1 MLRQNFLKLA
11 LLALLIVANVS
22 TSLAADPSTTPTT
35 AAAQAAPGV
44 ATYRTFHVGKY
55 LTVTNFT
62 DSSNTVQGIGTQ
74 GQAYLCKGGDTKSCN
89 PLLNF
94 ILFIINTITLVVAS
108 LSFFAIVVA
117 GIFMITSAGDQ
128 NRLNRGKDIM
138 RLAIT
143 GLIITL
149 SAYFIIA
156 FVQSLLFET
165 AAK

>member
-1 MLRQNFLKLA
+1 MLRQNFLKLV

-22 TSLAADPSTTPTT
+22 TSFAADPAPTD
-35 AAAQAAPGV
+35 G
-44 ATYRTFHVGKY
+44 YRTFNVGKY
-55 LTVTNFT
+55 LTVDGQT
-62 DSSNTVQGIGTQ
+62 DNTNTVVGGQ
-74 GQAYLCKGGDTKSCN
+74 GQSYLCKGGDTANCN

-108 LSFFAIVVA
+108 LSFFAIVVS

-143 GLIITL
+143 GLVITL
-149 SAYFIIA
+149 SAYFIVA

>member
-1 MLRQNFLKLA
+1 MLRQNLLKLV

-22 TSLAADPSTTPTT
+22 TSFAADPAPTD
-35 AAAQAAPGV
+35 G
-44 ATYRTFHVGKY
+44 YRSFNVSKY
-55 LTVTNFT
+55 LTVSGDTSGN
-62 DSSNTVQGIGTQ
+62 SQ
-74 GQAYLCKGGDTKSCN
+74 GQSYLCKGGDTKNCN

-108 LSFFAIVVA
+108 LSFFAIVVS

-143 GLIITL
+143 GLVITL
-149 SAYFIIA
+149 SAYFIVA

>member
-1 MLRQNFLKLA
+1 MLRQNFLKLV

-22 TSLAADPSTTPTT
+22 TSFAAGPAPTDS
-35 AAAQAAPGV
+35 
-44 ATYRTFHVGKY
+44 YRSFNVGKY
-55 LTVTNFT
+55 LTV
-62 DSSNTVQGIGTQ
+62 SSDTGGGNKEGSQ
-74 GQAYLCKGGDTKSCN
+74 GQSYLCKGGDTANCN

-94 ILFIINTITLVVAS
+94 ILFIINKITLVVAS
-108 LSFFAIVVA
+108 LSFFAIVVS

-143 GLIITL
+143 GLVITL
-149 SAYFIIA
+149 SAYFIVA